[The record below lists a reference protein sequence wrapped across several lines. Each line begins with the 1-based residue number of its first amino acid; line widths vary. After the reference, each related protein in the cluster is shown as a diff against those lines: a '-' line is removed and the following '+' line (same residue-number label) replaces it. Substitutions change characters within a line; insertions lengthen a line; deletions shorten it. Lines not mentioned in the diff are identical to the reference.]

1 MRIDNNYT
9 QYRQPNFGRLKSIKY
24 CNSNYLDLYP
34 QETAELLRAVK
45 ESKAFNE
52 FFEKYDVD
60 MLLDMGE
67 YSISKKKYA
76 DLTLKT
82 RVPKPEGNNWYPRII
97 FEAKEEDKGIYY
109 KWELIN
115 ILTRKI
121 KEVEFSNLKYDL
133 KHSLEKLTQ
142 EEQNDKLNKKARA
155 QIDDITNSLLRQD
168 SHSPVESKEKTLF
181 EKLFGW
187 LK

>member
-52 FFEKYDVD
+52 FFKKYDVD
-60 MLLDMGE
+60 MFIG
-67 YSISKKKYA
+67 SKIKKYEPFSA
-76 DLTLKT
+76 YMILKT
-82 RVPKPEGNNWYPRII
+82 SIPKTKDRNWYPKLK
-97 FEAKEEDKGIYY
+97 FVVLENPKENLWSPED
-109 KWELIN
+109 LFN
-115 ILTRKI
+115 RLTQSI
-121 KEVEFSNLKYDL
+121 KKLEFSDL
-133 KHSLEKLTQ
+133 KNKLDNSLKQLEDSEK
-142 EEQNDKLNKKARA
+142 DKKISAMYRA
-155 QIDDITNSLLRQD
+155 KIDAITNRLHTQD

>member
-9 QYRQPNFGRLKSIKY
+9 QRQPNFGRLKSIKY

-76 DLTLKT
+76 DLTLET
-82 RVPKPEGNNWYPRII
+82 RVPKPEGNNWYPKII

-121 KEVEFSNLKYDL
+121 KEVEFSNLKYNL
-133 KHSLEKLTQ
+133 EHSLEKLAQ

>member
-1 MRIDNNYT
+1 
-9 QYRQPNFGRLKSIKY
+9 
-24 CNSNYLDLYP
+24 
-34 QETAELLRAVK
+34 
-45 ESKAFNE
+45 
-52 FFEKYDVD
+52 
-60 MLLDMGE
+60 MGE

-121 KEVEFSNLKYDL
+121 KEVEFSNLKYAL
-133 KHSLEKLTQ
+133 KHSLEKLAQ

>member
-82 RVPKPEGNNWYPRII
+82 RVPKPEGNNWYPEII

-121 KEVEFSNLKYDL
+121 KEVEFSNLKYNL
-133 KHSLEKLTQ
+133 EHSLEKLAQ

-168 SHSPVESKEKTLF
+168 SPVESKKKTFF

>member
-1 MRIDNNYT
+1 
-9 QYRQPNFGRLKSIKY
+9 
-24 CNSNYLDLYP
+24 
-34 QETAELLRAVK
+34 
-45 ESKAFNE
+45 
-52 FFEKYDVD
+52 

-121 KEVEFSNLKYDL
+121 KEVEFSNLKYAL
-133 KHSLEKLTQ
+133 KHSLEKLAQ

>member
-60 MLLDMGE
+60 MLIG
-67 YSISKKKYA
+67 SKIKKYEPFSA
-76 DLTLKT
+76 YMILKT
-82 RVPKPEGNNWYPRII
+82 SNPKTKDRNWYPKLK
-97 FEAKEEDKGIYY
+97 FVVLENPKENLWSPED
-109 KWELIN
+109 LFN
-115 ILTRKI
+115 RLTQSI
-121 KEVEFSNLKYDL
+121 KKLEFSDL
-133 KHSLEKLTQ
+133 KNKLDNSLKQLEDSEK
-142 EEQNDKLNKKARA
+142 DKKISAMYRA
-155 QIDDITNSLLRQD
+155 KIDAITNRLHTQD
-168 SHSPVESKEKTLF
+168 SPEILKMKAFL

>member
-24 CNSNYLDLYP
+24 NKFLYLPLYP

-76 DLTLKT
+76 DLTLET

-121 KEVEFSNLKYDL
+121 KEVEFSNLKYNL
-133 KHSLEKLTQ
+133 EHSLEKLAQ

>member
-1 MRIDNNYT
+1 MRLLLIEDEMRMA
-9 QYRQPNFGRLKSIKY
+9 QALCEILRL
-24 CNSNYLDLYP
+24 
-34 QETAELLRAVK
+34 
-45 ESKAFNE
+45 
-52 FFEKYDVD
+52 EKYDVD

-82 RVPKPEGNNWYPRII
+82 RVPKPEGNNWYPGII

-121 KEVEFSNLKYDL
+121 KEVEFSNLKYNL
-133 KHSLEKLTQ
+133 EHSLEKLAQ
-142 EEQNDKLNKKARA
+142 EEQNDKLYKKARA
-155 QIDDITNSLLRQD
+155 QIDDITNSLLTQN
-168 SHSPVESKEKTLF
+168 SPVESKKKTFF

>member
-9 QYRQPNFGRLKSIKY
+9 QRQPNFGRLKSIKY

-76 DLTLKT
+76 DLTLET

-97 FEAKEEDKGIYY
+97 FEAKEENKGIYY

-121 KEVEFSNLKYDL
+121 KEVEFSNLKYNL
-133 KHSLEKLTQ
+133 EHSLEKLAQ

-168 SHSPVESKEKTLF
+168 SHSPVESKKKTLF

>member
-24 CNSNYLDLYP
+24 CNSNY
-34 QETAELLRAVK
+34 
-45 ESKAFNE
+45 E

-67 YSISKKKYA
+67 YSYSKKKYA

-82 RVPKPEGNNWYPRII
+82 KVPKPEGNNWYPKII
-97 FEAKEEDKGIYY
+97 FEVKKEDKEIYY

-121 KEVEFSNLKYDL
+121 KEVEFSNLKYEL
-133 KHSLEKLTQ
+133 EHSLEKLAQ

-168 SHSPVESKEKTLF
+168 APVESKEKTLF